1 MSTPNP
7 LTPPSQSRKL
17 PAPVWHPAVLILF
30 VFPTS
35 SFQSRRMGHI
45 ENYHVTN
52 RIALYSFT
60 ICFELILLAYVWFLG
75 IRPTGTKFKEVIGG
89 RWESAR
95 EVWRDIGVAC
105 LFWIVVVVFLVLS
118 SHILGKNSDMNRVL
132 QIIMPRGPLEMTVWV
147 LLSISAGFCEEFV
160 FRGYLQKQFFALTG
174 SDAAAIAVQAVIFGA
189 EYQYN
194 GLKGMINV
202 SVYGALFGIL
212 AKMGKSLRPGII
224 QHTCQDSTANMLISL
239 LLEYLPKP
247 AYSS

>member
-7 LTPPSQSRKL
+7 LTPSSQSRKL
-17 PAPVWHPAVLILF
+17 LAPVWHTVVLILF
-30 VFPTS
+30 VFATS

-95 EVWRDIGVAC
+95 DVWRDIGVAC

-174 SDAAAIAVQAVIFGA
+174 SDAAAIAAQAIIFGA
-189 EYQYN
+189 AHQYQ
-194 GLKGMINV
+194 GIKGMI
-202 SVYGALFGIL
+202 SIAIYGALFGIL
-212 AKMGKSLRPGII
+212 AKTRNSLRPGMI
-224 QHTCQDSTANMLISL
+224 QHTMQDSTAGILLSL
-239 LLEYLPKP
+239 LSKHLPKP
-247 AYSS
+247 A